1 MPNTRNYLRSFA
13 GGEVS
18 PEMFGRIDDIR
29 YQTGAALMR
38 NFIAKPQGPARNRP
52 GFALVREVKDSTK
65 KTRLIPFTFSVDQ
78 TYVIELGAGYFRF
91 HTDGA
96 TLQFPD
102 YPEFFAADA
111 PTPGELAITGSNASN
126 DLLLSSGATPHGL
139 SNDDPV
145 FIWAGTYP
153 SPTVIHYVLEATS
166 TTFKVATSVGGPA
179 VLYTPQLPAKVSFL
193 YYEGDNVIYNGSI
206 YRKNSNQFGGS
217 PYWNSSGP
225 TPDTVPFYWDNMG
238 VPGAYEVANTYT
250 ESELFDINYVQSND
264 VLTLVHPNHPPAEL
278 RRYGVDDWQLETISF
293 VAPLAAPGGITGT
306 PFYGKRHRIAHFH
319 VTTGSAG
326 NTVDKP
332 PHFFREVIDGGVAG
346 GVRAKWPYS
355 VGDSI
360 FVDETRDDLSPSNI
374 IIEKGH
380 YQVHSIDN
388 SVNQPYITLSSVDD
402 DDPWIIPGS
411 PANGSTESGTGA
423 TQYSDDIEGAS
434 NKYVVTAIGVGDIA
448 ESPPSTSV
456 TVQNNLLATSATNKI
471 EWNLVSGAQ
480 RYHIYKEQNGLY
492 GYIGQAVFDPVAS
505 PKPFFIDDNIAPD
518 MGISPPTYDDT
529 LTSAGNYPASVAYFE
544 QRRVF
549 AGTDNEP
556 QNIWM
561 TKSGTE
567 SDFSYQIPTRDNDR
581 ISFQIASREANRVRH
596 IVPLTELLLLTNS
609 AEWRVTSVNSD
620 AITPSSIAVRPQSY
634 IGASGVRPTV
644 VNNSLVYCAARGGHV
659 RELGYN
665 DSVRGFVTNDVSLR
679 AAHLFDNLT
688 ISDQAY
694 QKSPLPIVWFVS
706 SNGKLLGL
714 TYIPEQQ
721 IGAWHQHDT
730 LDGTFESCCVVSEGD
745 EDRLYVVVKRRH
757 KEVEGVVEY
766 RRYVERMAVWKFDTI
781 ADSFFVDSG
790 LSFDGTNTT
799 AAQMKV
805 TGGTLWDPSEELTL
819 NADTPQFVT
828 GPSSTDIGDVVELDA
843 ADGQIYRLTIVSVTS
858 DVVAKVRVDKTLPAA
873 LRDTFTAAWAFCR
886 NTFTGLG
893 HLNGYTVSILA
904 DGARHNQ
911 LVVTTGTVT
920 LSRAAR
926 KVHIGIPIEADLQTL
941 PMTLQID
948 GFGQGRHKNVN
959 RVWLRVF
966 RSSGVL
972 AGPDESSLVPYKQ
985 RTTEPYGTPPRL
997 MSEQIEVVLHP
1008 SWDEDGQ
1015 VYIRQ
1020 ADPLPLTIAGLTI
1033 EVALGG

>member
-38 NFIAKPQGPARNRP
+38 NFIAKPQGPAQNRP

-65 KTRLIPFTFSVDQ
+65 QTRLIPFTFSVDQ

-91 HTDGA
+91 HTDGG
-96 TLQFPD
+96 TLLNTTAASW
-102 YPEFFAADA
+102 FAESE
-111 PTPGELAITGSNASN
+111 TVPGQLDVTGSQSGSN
-126 DLLLSSGATPHGL
+126 LLLTSATSHGL
-139 SNDDPV
+139 SNGDKIVVGGTANPGNT
-145 FIWAGTYP
+145 FAGVVY
-153 SPTVIHYVLEATS
+153 YVRNKTDL
-166 TTFKVATSVGGPA
+166 TFNVSQTADGAVVAWSSSGTSVHVARVYYVRDCLRYDGVVYRNTAPLNPA
-179 VLYTPQLPAKVSFL
+179 LGYYASNHGLPDASDKWDAMV
-193 YYEGDNVIYNGSI
+193 GDVFEI
-206 YRKNSNQFGGS
+206 
-217 PYWNSSGP
+217 P
-225 TPDTVPFYWDNMG
+225 
-238 VPGAYEVANTYT
+238 NTYA

-264 VLTLVHPNHPPAEL
+264 VLTLVHPNHAPAEL
-278 RRYGVDDWQLETISF
+278 RRYGVINWDFQDISF
-293 VAPLAAPGGITGT
+293 APPLKKPGNLLVASYRGRRYHIQ
-306 PFYGKRHRIAHFH
+306 
-319 VTTGSAG
+319 
-326 NTVDKP
+326 
-332 PHFFREVIDGGVAG
+332 VIDANTNTEVDPPWFRADAMTGAASGRVAL
-346 GVRAKWPYS
+346 PLS
-355 VGDSI
+355 VGDPVYVSQLLYTASLPTI
-360 FVDETRDDLSPSNI
+360 RVAVEAGFYVIRELKDDNTRFRLSRVEDGGAVIALDGPTTTTHPTD
-374 IIEKGH
+374 GH
-380 YQVHSIDN
+380 IQYGENTPD
-388 SVNQPYITLSSVDD
+388 ITF
-402 DDPWIIPGS
+402 
-411 PANGSTESGTGA
+411 T
-423 TQYSDDIEGAS
+423 Y
-434 NKYVVTAIGVGDIA
+434 KVTAISDGDIE
-448 ESPPSTSV
+448 ESEASDPV
-456 TVQNNLLATSATNKI
+456 TVTNNIFA
-471 EWNLVSGAQ
+471 SGAYNTLSWAAVTGAK
-480 RYHIYKEQNGLY
+480 RYNVYKEQNGLY
-492 GYIGQAVFDPVAS
+492 GYIGQTEELT
-505 PKPFFIDDNIAPD
+505 FIDDNIAPD
-518 MGISPPTYDDT
+518 MGISPPEYDDT

-567 SDFSYQIPTRDNDR
+567 SDFSYQIPIRDADR

-634 IGASGVRPTV
+634 IGASGVRPTI

-688 ISDQAY
+688 IKDQAY
-694 QKSPLPIVWFVS
+694 SKSPLPIVWFVS
-706 SNGKLLGL
+706 SSGKLLGL

-721 IGAWHQHDT
+721 VGAWHQHDSQ
-730 LDGTFESCCVVSEGD
+730 GATFESCCIVSEGD
-745 EDRLYVVVKRRH
+745 EDRLYVIVKRLH
-757 KEVEGVVEY
+757 KAVAGVVEY
-766 RRYVERMAVWKFDTI
+766 KRYVERMNVYQFETT
-781 ADSFFVDSG
+781 ADAFFVDSG

-799 AAQMKV
+799 AAEMKV

-828 GPSSTDIGDVVELDA
+828 GPSSSDIGDVVELDA

-873 LRDTFTAAWAFCR
+873 LRDTFTANWAFCR
-886 NTFTGLG
+886 NTFSGLG

-904 DGARHNQ
+904 DGAVQ
-911 LVVTTGTVT
+911 SPLLVTTGTVT
-920 LSRAAR
+920 LSRAFR

-966 RSSGVL
+966 RSSSVL
-972 AGPDESSLVPYKQ
+972 AGPNDSSLVAYKQ

-997 MSEQIEVVLHP
+997 MSEQIEIVLHP

-1020 ADPLPLTIAGLTI
+1020 ADPLPLTVSGLTI
-1033 EVALGG
+1033 EVSLGG